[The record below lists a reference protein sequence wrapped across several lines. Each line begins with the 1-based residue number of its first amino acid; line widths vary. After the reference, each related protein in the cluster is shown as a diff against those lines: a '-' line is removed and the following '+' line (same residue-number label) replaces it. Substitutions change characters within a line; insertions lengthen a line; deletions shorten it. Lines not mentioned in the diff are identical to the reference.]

1 MGAIFISYRR
11 DDTEGHA
18 GRLYEDLV
26 EQFGKQAVFFDVSA
40 IEPGQDFRK
49 AIDANVARCSVLLAM
64 IGPRWLDASGGA
76 RRIDDAG
83 DFVRLEIA
91 SALRRDVPVVPVL
104 VQGAKMPTVAQ
115 LPADLA
121 DLAWRNAVELSHAR
135 WPSDVQVLSQAL
147 AVHLGAAAAAAS
159 PAPAA
164 SASPSPPSAAAPVPA
179 PPASRVG
186 LWAMLAALLVIVAAA
201 GWYLMRPDPTPPSP
215 PIDRARLAALV
226 AQMNDSDMAQ
236 RKSATARMLSEH
248 RQSTQAVELA
258 VDQLS
263 EASFQRLSKEGRVN
277 VLTFLVESDLAV
289 WTAAQRGEAKAAMA
303 RIQGRLAAGQATLGP
318 QILELL
324 GKLDA
329 RLAR

>member
-91 SALRRDVPVVPVL
+91 SALKRDVPVVPVL
-104 VQGAKMPTVAQ
+104 VQGAKMPAAAQ
-115 LPADLA
+115 LPADVA

-135 WPSDVQVLSQAL
+135 WPSDVQVLAQAL
-147 AVHLGAAAAAAS
+147 VAHMGGAEAVPPRQQAAS
-159 PAPAA
+159 
-164 SASPSPPSAAAPVPA
+164 SASTLPPEPVHSPS
-179 PPASRVG
+179 RRK
-186 LWAMLAALLVIVAAA
+186 LWLLLAALLPVVAAA
-201 GWYLMRPDPTPPSP
+201 GWYFMRPEPAPSAPPV
-215 PIDRARLAALV
+215 DRARIAALV
-226 AQMNDSDMAQ
+226 AQMNDSEMAP
-236 RKSATARMLSEH
+236 RKSATAKMLAEH
-248 RQSTQAVELA
+248 RRSALAVELA

-277 VLTFLVESDLAV
+277 VLTFLVESELSA
-289 WTAAQRGEAKAAMA
+289 WTPAQRGEARASLA
-303 RIQGRLAAGQATLGP
+303 RIRGRIAAGQAALGP
-318 QILELL
+318 QILELIGQL
-324 GKLDA
+324 ED
-329 RLAR
+329 RLSR

>member
-26 EQFGKQAVFFDVSA
+26 ERFGRQAVFFDVSA

-91 SALRRDVPVVPVL
+91 SALQRDIPVVPVL
-104 VQGAKMPTVAQ
+104 VQGAKMPAAAQ

-135 WPSDVQVLSQAL
+135 WPSDVQVLAQAL
-147 AVHLGAAAAAAS
+147 SAHMGGAA

-164 SASPSPPSAAAPVPA
+164 ATSPESVPPP
-179 PPASRVG
+179 RRRG
-186 LWAMLAALLVIVAAA
+186 WWFLLAALLPVAAAA
-201 GWYLMRPDPTPPSP
+201 GWYLMRPDPAPPTPPV
-215 PIDRARLAALV
+215 DRARIAALV
-226 AQMNDSDMAQ
+226 AQMNDSEMAQ
-236 RKSATARMLSEH
+236 RKSATARLLAEH
-248 RQSTQAVELA
+248 RQSTLAVELA
-258 VDQLS
+258 LDQLS

-277 VLTFLVESDLAV
+277 VLTFLVESELSA
-289 WTAAQRGEAKAAMA
+289 WTPAQRGEARASVA
-303 RIQGRLAAGQATLGP
+303 RIRGRVAAGQATLGP
-318 QILELL
+318 QIIELL
-324 GKLDA
+324 GKLEA

>member
-26 EQFGKQAVFFDVSA
+26 ERFGRQAVFFDVSA

-91 SALRRDVPVVPVL
+91 SALQRDIPVVPVL
-104 VQGAKMPTVAQ
+104 VQGAKMPAAAQ

-135 WPSDVQVLSQAL
+135 WPSDVQVLAQAL
-147 AVHLGAAAAAAS
+147 SAHMGGAA

-164 SASPSPPSAAAPVPA
+164 ATSPESVPPP
-179 PPASRVG
+179 RRRG
-186 LWAMLAALLVIVAAA
+186 WWFLLAALLPVAAAA
-201 GWYLMRPDPTPPSP
+201 GWYLMRPDPAPPAP
-215 PIDRARLAALV
+215 PVDRARIAALV
-226 AQMNDSDMAQ
+226 AQMNDSEMAQ
-236 RKSATARMLSEH
+236 RKSATARLLAEH
-248 RQSTQAVELA
+248 RQSTLAVELA
-258 VDQLS
+258 LDQLS

-277 VLTFLVESDLAV
+277 VLTFLVESELSA
-289 WTAAQRGEAKAAMA
+289 WTPAQRGEARASVA
-303 RIQGRLAAGQATLGP
+303 RIRGRVAAGQATLGP
-318 QILELL
+318 QIIELL
-324 GKLDA
+324 GKLEA

>member
-26 EQFGKQAVFFDVSA
+26 EKFGKQAVFFDVSA

-64 IGPRWLDASGGA
+64 IGPRWLDANGGA

-91 SALRRDVPVVPVL
+91 AALRRNVPVVPVL
-104 VQGAKMPTVAQ
+104 VQGAKMPTAAQ
-115 LPADLA
+115 LPADIA

-147 AVHLGAAAAAAS
+147 AVHLGAV
-159 PAPAA
+159 AP
-164 SASPSPPSAAAPVPA
+164 AAPVPT
-179 PPASRVG
+179 PPASRPG
-186 LWAMLAALLVIVAAA
+186 LWVGLAALLLIAAAA
-201 GWYLMRPDPTPPSP
+201 GWTLMRPDPTPPAP
-215 PIDRARLAALV
+215 PVDRARIAALV
-226 AQMNDSDMAQ
+226 TQMNDNDMAQ
-236 RKSATARMLSEH
+236 RKSATARLLAEH

-263 EASFQRLSKEGRVN
+263 EAAFQRLSKEGRVN

-289 WTAAQRGEAKAAMA
+289 WTAAQRGEAKAALA

>member
-11 DDTEGHA
+11 DDTEGQA

-26 EQFGKQAVFFDVSA
+26 ERFGKQAVFFDVSA

-64 IGPRWLDASGGA
+64 IGPRWLDANGGA

-83 DFVRLEIA
+83 DLVRLEIA
-91 SALRRDVPVVPVL
+91 AALQRNVPVVPVL
-104 VQGAKMPTVAQ
+104 VQGAKMPAAAQ
-115 LPADLA
+115 LPADIA

-147 AVHLGAAAAAAS
+147 AVHLGAA
-159 PAPAA
+159 P
-164 SASPSPPSAAAPVPA
+164 AAAPAPT
-179 PPASRVG
+179 PPASRSG
-186 LWAMLAALLVIVAAA
+186 LWVGLAALLLVAAAA
-201 GWYLMRPDPTPPSP
+201 GWTLTRPDPTPPAP
-215 PIDRARLAALV
+215 PVDRARIAALV
-226 AQMNDSDMAQ
+226 TQMNDADMAQ
-236 RKSATARMLSEH
+236 RKSATARLLSEH

-263 EASFQRLSKEGRVN
+263 EAAFQRLSKEGRVN
-277 VLTFLVESDLAV
+277 VLTFLVESDPAV
-289 WTAAQRGEAKAAMA
+289 WTAAQRGEAKASLA
-303 RIQGRLAAGQATLGP
+303 RIRGRLAAGQATLGP

-324 GKLDA
+324 GQLDA